1 MHRHCLLLLLAVLV
15 LLAEPLPV
23 AAQEARVVR
32 VGVFPLPGF
41 NHIGEGTV
49 SGYNMDYLEQ
59 VALSAGWI
67 LTPVVLDNWTDA
79 LRALDQGRI
88 DLLGPAL
95 HTPDR
100 EKRYLFCRY
109 PSGTAFTALVTLRD
123 KTALTYEDFAAF
135 ENLRIGTAQSPF
147 WQQNFA
153 AYARRKAFTPPPL
166 LIFNDMADARI
177 AMRAGKVDAILGNAF
192 NLLDDEKLLAK
203 YDPAP
208 FYYITTRQ
216 NQGLMA
222 ELNQAVAQLK
232 LERPNLENRLARTY
246 LARSYQTPLNR
257 EELDCIATMPPL
269 RVGYNP
275 DRKPLSW
282 RDPATGEARGILPD
296 IVRLAGRRSGLR
308 FTFVPLTDKKK
319 ELEEYFA
326 ADAMDLAAGLMY
338 QNPLGQLTTQRLS
351 APLLR
356 SSLHLYVRRGKALTP
371 DKKFT
376 LALLEGWRGGGRY
389 VRAAFPKAE
398 IRQYPT
404 AEDCLDAVVYG
415 KADALLY
422 TSLEVTCLLTKP
434 RYKDITFLTE
444 YQDHEDDRLALSPA
458 MPPLL
463 LSILNKTL
471 ADLDEREKSQI
482 ISDNVSS
489 IVAPLSLADMLY
501 EHRAALLLTVELV
514 LFLTAF
520 AAYAMYLRRRSRRAA
535 QESER
540 RLTTLAANINGGVLS
555 LLADP
560 PLHIAQANMGFWRLL
575 GYDARPKEDALTAWL
590 HAEDADKLRAAMHN
604 KAATL
609 SLELR
614 LHHSDQTWLP
624 VLLRG
629 TPAHED
635 DGPFPVFHC
644 VVVDIT
650 EQKNMQEE
658 LEQEKERYRILV
670 EQSQDIIFD
679 VDTEKRQF
687 QCSPNFFAKFGRE
700 ATPLFNGGG
709 RPRNGQVVHPED
721 RPALLELRR
730 RVYAGEHTVFSVV
743 RIPTAEGRYIWC
755 RIQVTRISKEGAP
768 LRMIGKIVDI
778 DEEVRRR
785 AELERRSQRDSLTD
799 LYNKTAFR
807 EQVRA
812 CMPARPEGDRT
823 DALMFLDLD
832 NFKELNDTLGHVVGD
847 MALVDTAEALRR
859 TFRTVDVMGRFGGD
873 EFCIFL
879 QGITREVL
887 QARAEAVL
895 AALRLSYTRE
905 GQKVDITASIGVYL
919 FTGDESSYEEAL
931 QRADAALYYAKEA
944 GKNRYTFFDDVADF
958 ENLTSGFHA
967 FFPDTPAESAPTPA
981 QEAPAAAPPLQKT
994 APRRRAPVEPAAAP
1008 SDAAPAAAPGPDD
1021 AKAPA
1026 APEEPAARPTPP
1038 AEQEP

>member
-1 MHRHCLLLLLAVLV
+1 MHRHCLLLLLAVPV

-135 ENLRIGTAQSPF
+135 ENLRIGTAPSPF

-371 DKKFT
+371 
-376 LALLEGWRGGGRY
+376 
-389 VRAAFPKAE
+389 
-398 IRQYPT
+398 
-404 AEDCLDAVVYG
+404 
-415 KADALLY
+415 
-422 TSLEVTCLLTKP
+422 TKNLP
-434 RYKDITFLTE
+434 WPCW
-444 YQDHEDDRLALSPA
+444 RLA
-458 MPPLL
+458 
-463 LSILNKTL
+463 
-471 ADLDEREKSQI
+471 
-482 ISDNVSS
+482 
-489 IVAPLSLADMLY
+489 
-501 EHRAALLLTVELV
+501 
-514 LFLTAF
+514 
-520 AAYAMYLRRRSRRAA
+520 RRRPLCA
-535 QESER
+535 R
-540 RLTTLAANINGGVLS
+540 RLPQSRNTAV
-555 LLADP
+555 P
-560 PLHIAQANMGFWRLL
+560 HCRRLP
-575 GYDARPKEDALTAWL
+575 GRCG
-590 HAEDADKLRAAMHN
+590 LR
-604 KAATL
+604 
-609 SLELR
+609 
-614 LHHSDQTWLP
+614 
-624 VLLRG
+624 
-629 TPAHED
+629 
-635 DGPFPVFHC
+635 
-644 VVVDIT
+644 
-650 EQKNMQEE
+650 
-658 LEQEKERYRILV
+658 
-670 EQSQDIIFD
+670 QS
-679 VDTEKRQF
+679 R
-687 QCSPNFFAKFGRE
+687 
-700 ATPLFNGGG
+700 
-709 RPRNGQVVHPED
+709 
-721 RPALLELRR
+721 RPALHVPGSHLPAHQAALQGHHLSHGIPGSRR
-730 RVYAGEHTVFSVV
+730 RPPG
-743 RIPTAEGRYIWC
+743 
-755 RIQVTRISKEGAP
+755 
-768 LRMIGKIVDI
+768 
-778 DEEVRRR
+778 
-785 AELERRSQRDSLTD
+785 
-799 LYNKTAFR
+799 
-807 EQVRA
+807 
-812 CMPARPEGDRT
+812 PEP
-823 DALMFLDLD
+823 
-832 NFKELNDTLGHVVGD
+832 GH
-847 MALVDTAEALRR
+847 AAA
-859 TFRTVDVMGRFGGD
+859 
-873 EFCIFL
+873 
-879 QGITREVL
+879 
-887 QARAEAVL
+887 
-895 AALRLSYTRE
+895 AALHP
-905 GQKVDITASIGVYL
+905 Q
-919 FTGDESSYEEAL
+919 
-931 QRADAALYYAKEA
+931 
-944 GKNRYTFFDDVADF
+944 
-958 ENLTSGFHA
+958 
-967 FFPDTPAESAPTPA
+967 
-981 QEAPAAAPPLQKT
+981 
-994 APRRRAPVEPAAAP
+994 
-1008 SDAAPAAAPGPDD
+1008 
-1021 AKAPA
+1021 
-1026 APEEPAARPTPP
+1026 
-1038 AEQEP
+1038 

>member
-319 ELEEYFA
+319 NLKNTSPPTPWIWPRA
-326 ADAMDLAAGLMY
+326 LC
-338 QNPLGQLTTQRLS
+338 TRIRS
-351 APLLR
+351 ASLR
-356 SSLHLYVRRGKALTP
+356 RS
-371 DKKFT
+371 
-376 LALLEGWRGGGRY
+376 
-389 VRAAFPKAE
+389 AFPPHCCAAACTSMCAGARPLPRTKNLPWPCWKAGAAAAVMCAPPSPKPK
-398 IRQYPT
+398 YGSTPLPKTAWTLWSTAKPT
-404 AEDCLDAVVYG
+404 PCSTRPW
-415 KADALLY
+415 K
-422 TSLEVTCLLTKP
+422 
-434 RYKDITFLTE
+434 
-444 YQDHEDDRLALSPA
+444 SPA
-458 MPPLL
+458 CSPSRVTRTSPF
-463 LSILNKTL
+463 SRNTRITKT
-471 ADLDEREKSQI
+471 
-482 ISDNVSS
+482 
-489 IVAPLSLADMLY
+489 
-501 EHRAALLLTVELV
+501 
-514 LFLTAF
+514 
-520 AAYAMYLRRRSRRAA
+520 
-535 QESER
+535 
-540 RLTTLAANINGGVLS
+540 
-555 LLADP
+555 
-560 PLHIAQANMGFWRLL
+560 
-575 GYDARPKEDALTAWL
+575 TAW
-590 HAEDADKLRAAMHN
+590 
-604 KAATL
+604 
-609 SLELR
+609 
-614 LHHSDQTWLP
+614 P
-624 VLLRG
+624 
-629 TPAHED
+629 
-635 DGPFPVFHC
+635 
-644 VVVDIT
+644 
-650 EQKNMQEE
+650 
-658 LEQEKERYRILV
+658 
-670 EQSQDIIFD
+670 
-679 VDTEKRQF
+679 
-687 QCSPNFFAKFGRE
+687 
-700 ATPLFNGGG
+700 
-709 RPRNGQVVHPED
+709 
-721 RPALLELRR
+721 
-730 RVYAGEHTVFSVV
+730 
-743 RIPTAEGRYIWC
+743 
-755 RIQVTRISKEGAP
+755 
-768 LRMIGKIVDI
+768 
-778 DEEVRRR
+778 
-785 AELERRSQRDSLTD
+785 
-799 LYNKTAFR
+799 
-807 EQVRA
+807 
-812 CMPARPEGDRT
+812 
-823 DALMFLDLD
+823 
-832 NFKELNDTLGHVVGD
+832 
-847 MALVDTAEALRR
+847 
-859 TFRTVDVMGRFGGD
+859 
-873 EFCIFL
+873 
-879 QGITREVL
+879 
-887 QARAEAVL
+887 
-895 AALRLSYTRE
+895 
-905 GQKVDITASIGVYL
+905 
-919 FTGDESSYEEAL
+919 
-931 QRADAALYYAKEA
+931 
-944 GKNRYTFFDDVADF
+944 
-958 ENLTSGFHA
+958 
-967 FFPDTPAESAPTPA
+967 
-981 QEAPAAAPPLQKT
+981 
-994 APRRRAPVEPAAAP
+994 
-1008 SDAAPAAAPGPDD
+1008 
-1021 AKAPA
+1021 
-1026 APEEPAARPTPP
+1026 
-1038 AEQEP
+1038 